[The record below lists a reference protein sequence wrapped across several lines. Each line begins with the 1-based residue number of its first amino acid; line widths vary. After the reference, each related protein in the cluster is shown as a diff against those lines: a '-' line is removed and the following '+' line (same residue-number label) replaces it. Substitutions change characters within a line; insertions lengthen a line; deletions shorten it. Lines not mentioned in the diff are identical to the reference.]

1 MSKFIQFALDD
12 NNIFFYAINN
22 IMSVK
27 FYAQNE
33 LAMELTTK
41 SNGVETFTFNNIRN
55 YQDAVETFNNL

>member
-1 MSKFIQFALDD
+1 MNKFIQFAIDD

-33 LAMELTTK
+33 LTMELTTK
-41 SNGVETFTFNNIRN
+41 SNGIETFTFDNIRN
-55 YQDAVETFNNL
+55 YQDAVETFNGL